1 MIVCTRNTAY
11 LKRAWALL
19 PISLAFVLMGD
30 GFSLLTDAPGALAQ
44 SGNAALLADLR
55 GQIQRYSCNMP
66 QYATSVA
73 GCRALH
79 ARVKTLQSLGNAS
92 RSTRQPYTTSS
103 RSNYS
108 GYSSRR
114 TPRPKPP
121 PSSSGGGF
129 FGSLFGG
136 GATQRRNTS
145 RYSSYG
151 MSYQGLNGWSSTY
164 PSYMRSYGRYR
175 TLCVRSCDGYY
186 WPVSFST
193 TRSGIARDAN
203 QCESS
208 CQAPAKLFYHRN
220 PGADVQ
226 HMVDL
231 QGKPYVQMENAFR
244 YREEYVPNCRCKPEP
259 WSEAA
264 KQVYESRAKQG
275 ANPEQ
280 PSLVAN
286 AANANG
292 APAGTPNGYAYP
304 TTATPDRYYPRPAP
318 RRRSRTRYRANDPEH
333 TGRWW
338 AGSW

>member
-1 MIVCTRNTAY
+1 MFVCTRKSAY
-11 LKRAWALL
+11 LKRIWAPL
-19 PISLAFVLMGD
+19 PISLAFVLMG
-30 GFSLLTDAPGALAQ
+30 GGLSLLTDAPGALAQ
-44 SGNAALLADLR
+44 NGNTALLADLR
-55 GQIQRYSCNMP
+55 SQIQRYGCNLP

-73 GCRALH
+73 SCRTLH
-79 ARVKTLQSLGNAS
+79 ARVKTLQSGGSAS
-92 RSTRQPYTTSS
+92 RRTRQSY
-103 RSNYS
+103 SNSYRYNS
-108 GYSSRR
+108 PAYSSRR
-114 TPRPKPP
+114 TPRPSPP

-129 FGSLFGG
+129 FRSLFGG
-136 GATQRRNTS
+136 GTPQGRNTS

-151 MSYQGLNGWSSTY
+151 MPYQGLNGWSDTY
-164 PSYMRSYGRYR
+164 PYYMRSYGRYR

-193 TRSGIARDAN
+193 TRSSIARDAN

-208 CQAPAKLFYHRN
+208 CQVPAKLFYHLN

-264 KQVYESRAKQG
+264 KQVYESRAEQD
-275 ANPEQ
+275 ANPGQ
-280 PSLVAN
+280 PSTMAN

-292 APAGTPNGYAYP
+292 APAATPNGYAYP
-304 TTATPDRYYPRPAP
+304 ATPGGYYPRPAP
-318 RRRSRTRYRANDPEH
+318 RRRSRPRYRANDPEH

>member
-1 MIVCTRNTAY
+1 MFVCTRKTSY
-11 LKRAWALL
+11 IKRIWAPL
-19 PISLAFVLMGD
+19 PISLAFVIMG
-30 GFSLLTDAPGALAQ
+30 GGLSLLTDAPVALAQ

-55 GQIQRYSCNMP
+55 SQIQRYGCNMP

-73 GCRALH
+73 GCRTLH
-79 ARVKTLQSLGNAS
+79 ARVKTLQSGGSAS
-92 RSTRQPYTTSS
+92 RSTRQPYTNSS
-103 RSNYS
+103 RYNYS

-114 TPRPKPP
+114 RPRPSPP

-136 GATQRRNTS
+136 GGAPQRSNTS

-151 MSYQGLNGWSSTY
+151 MPYQGQGGWSGAY
-164 PSYMRSYGRYR
+164 PNYMRGYGRYR
-175 TLCVRSCDGYY
+175 TLCVRTCDGYY
-186 WPVSFST
+186 YPMSFST

-203 QCESS
+203 QCQSS
-208 CQAPAKLFYHRN
+208 CQVPTKLFYHRN

-231 QGKPYVQMENAFR
+231 QGKPYVQLENAFR

-264 KQVYESRAKQG
+264 KQVYQSRA
-275 ANPEQ
+275 EQ
-280 PSLVAN
+280 DAKSGQPGTIAN
-286 AANANG
+286 ATKADG
-292 APAGTPNGYAYP
+292 ATGRASNGYAYP
-304 TTATPDRYYPRPAP
+304 ATPGGYYPRPAP
-318 RRRSRTRYRANDPEH
+318 RRRSRSRYIADDPEH